1 MVHPSESE
9 TVLAG
14 RYRLDRKLALGGM
27 AEVWLA
33 TDLYLDRVVA
43 VKVLKQQLAGDA
55 TAIERFRREARI
67 VAQLDHPNIV
77 SIYDSVEHDGR
88 QAVVMPFVPG
98 KSLRDLLDAEKHL
111 SPEQTLNIAASV
123 AGALDAAHRAKE
135 PIIHRDV
142 KPGNILITPDGHV
155 LLALTTGG
163 DTPRGAAVEIKRG
176 SDGKPDEIVWRYD
189 GTQDEVNSIQK
200 TPEGTYVLS
209 EAGPNPRLLE
219 LAADGSIK
227 AEMPLD
233 CQKKNHHMQ
242 TRMARKQPDGTYLV
256 PHLLDFAIKRYDAAG
271 KVVATID
278 TRVPGEPKVNSWPFT
293 AIALADGGIL
303 AGLTNGN
310 RVAEYAPDG
319 KLRWEITTA
328 DVDGAIADACGIQR
342 SGRQ

>member
-1 MVHPSESE
+1 MPRPPRPPRLTRLTRLTRLPRPAPLIFALLALAACLASPALAAEPVARRILTCGQRTALVEITPEHP
-9 TVLAG
+9 AG
-14 RYRLDRKLALGGM
+14 RVEWSHPANTREG
-27 AEVWLA
+27 W
-33 TDLYLDRVVA
+33 
-43 VKVLKQQLAGDA
+43 VL
-55 TAIERFRREARI
+55 
-67 VAQLDHPNIV
+67 
-77 SIYDSVEHDGR
+77 
-88 QAVVMPFVPG
+88 
-98 KSLRDLLDAEKHL
+98 
-111 SPEQTLNIAASV
+111 
-123 AGALDAAHRAKE
+123 
-135 PIIHRDV
+135 
-142 KPGNILITPDGHV
+142 PDGNV
-155 LLALTTGG
+155 LLALSKGG

-310 RVAEYAPDG
+310 RVAEYGPDG